1 VNRYRDYN
9 TYLKGIFGE
18 RVQKIPLDAGLSCP
32 NRDGTL
38 SRSGCI
44 FCDRK
49 GSGSGAMIDRSMSIE
64 DQLLSGIVHARHR
77 YGARKFIAYFQ
88 SFTNTYGPLDR
99 LKVLYDKALSFPE
112 MVGLSVATRPDCVDP
127 EILGLLR
134 SYGDRFLVWVEF
146 GLQSAHNETLK
157 RIGRGHDVAAFE
169 KAAMSASRFQLNVCA
184 HVILGLPGEDRNM
197 MHETAR
203 YLGQIP
209 INGVKI
215 HLLYVVKGTP
225 LATLYER
232 GEFRCLEREE
242 YAELVVDFLE
252 LLPPEIVIQRLT
264 GDPFGTDLLAPEWAL
279 EKRANLQWIREKME
293 ERQTWQGKK
302 HEKSIARRSST
313 RS

>member
-1 VNRYRDYN
+1 M
-9 TYLKGIFGE
+9 
-18 RVQKIPLDAGLSCP
+18 QKIPLDAGLSCP

-64 DQLLSGIVHARHR
+64 DQVLSGIVHARHQ
-77 YGARKFIAYFQ
+77 YGVRKFIAYFQ
-88 SFTNTYGPLDR
+88 SFTNTYGPLDQ
-99 LKVLYDKALSFPE
+99 LKVLYDSALSLPE

-127 EILGLLR
+127 EVLGLLR

-146 GLQSAHNETLK
+146 GLQSAHDETLK
-157 RIGRGHDVAAFE
+157 KIGRGHDVAAFE
-169 KAAMSASRFQLNVCA
+169 RAVMSASRFQLNVCA
-184 HVILGLPGEDRNM
+184 HVILGLPGENRYM
-197 MHETAR
+197 MHDTAR

-232 GEFRCLEREE
+232 GEFRCLERDE
-242 YAELVVDFLE
+242 YAELAVDFLE

-279 EKRANLQWIREKME
+279 EKGANLQRIREKME

-302 HEKSIARRSST
+302 HEKSIARKSSARS
-313 RS
+313 